1 MKKVIKIIFILVL
14 FSCSSRTEKMIN
26 DIEPNIKEDFPSA
39 TFEIITENNLQK
51 LIILDKGN
59 SITEE
64 NLDFIMTSTL
74 GSFYKSFY
82 ISSSTAPTNSKLVI
96 LYESETLKWESK
108 TYDIFQL
115 GEMFNLVRE

>member
-1 MKKVIKIIFILVL
+1 MKKVIKILFILVL

-26 DIEPNIKEDFPSA
+26 DIEPNIKENFPSA

-51 LIILDKGN
+51 LIILDNGN

-82 ISSSTAPTNSKLVI
+82 ISSSTAPTNSKLAI

-108 TYDIFQL
+108 TYDLFQL

>member
-1 MKKVIKIIFILVL
+1 MKKVIKILFILVL

-108 TYDIFQL
+108 TYDLFQL

>member
-108 TYDIFQL
+108 TYDLFQL

>member
-1 MKKVIKIIFILVL
+1 MKKVIKILFILVL

-82 ISSSTAPTNSKLVI
+82 ISSSIAPTNSKLVI

-108 TYDIFQL
+108 TYDLFQL

>member
-64 NLDFIMTSTL
+64 NLDFIMT
-74 GSFYKSFY
+74 
-82 ISSSTAPTNSKLVI
+82 
-96 LYESETLKWESK
+96 
-108 TYDIFQL
+108 
-115 GEMFNLVRE
+115 

>member
-1 MKKVIKIIFILVL
+1 MKKVIKILFILVL

-26 DIEPNIKEDFPSA
+26 DIEPNIKENFPSA

-51 LIILDKGN
+51 LIILDNGN

-108 TYDIFQL
+108 TYDLFQL